1 MALLQLGRCEFHAPR
16 RGLRPSRHLQDR
28 RGHRTVRACLVSPAR
43 ISGAPRR
50 GEPTRGPCVRRG
62 QTACGRG
69 DGARDMFAAGAP
81 GAALVPATISLRE
94 SAAARCDC
102 RRHRSPRRGHAR
114 GAEGAL
120 GNDAPRAALQRMQS
134 GAGHASVRVCVC
146 DCIYVSALPCL
157 SVRSCLRARLLEQR
171 RVVQLNHT
179 LAHGG
184 ARQKF

>member
-1 MALLQLGRCEFHAPR
+1 MRQM
-16 RGLRPSRHLQDR
+16 
-28 RGHRTVRACLVSPAR
+28 RTNCLW
-43 ISGAPRR
+43 
-50 GEPTRGPCVRRG
+50 TRRRG
-62 QTACGRG
+62 QGHVHRRGAGCRFGACLNQP
-69 DGARDMFAAGAP
+69 AG
-81 GAALVPATISLRE
+81 VPPPLATLEGMHEVPRKGTRTLGVSADLRE
-94 SAAARCDC
+94 GLALAGSRGSA
-102 RRHRSPRRGHAR
+102 
-114 GAEGAL
+114 